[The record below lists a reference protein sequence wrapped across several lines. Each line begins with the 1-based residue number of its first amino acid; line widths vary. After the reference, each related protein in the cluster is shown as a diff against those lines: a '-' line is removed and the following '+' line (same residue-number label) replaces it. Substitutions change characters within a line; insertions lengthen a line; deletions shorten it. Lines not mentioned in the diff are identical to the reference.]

1 MLYADSMLHLEIF
14 IFVGS
19 KFVSLNRYHRS
30 GLQPISRDIAEWK
43 SIELS
48 HSAASQKY
56 VPSEE
61 RSLLPLHR
69 VLCHCLE
76 GQLVN
81 RLLQQNLGSQSTI
94 KMITLKVLSIRIT
107 AEATLWFRT

>member
-48 HSAASQKY
+48 HSAAS
-56 VPSEE
+56 
-61 RSLLPLHR
+61 
-69 VLCHCLE
+69 
-76 GQLVN
+76 
-81 RLLQQNLGSQSTI
+81 
-94 KMITLKVLSIRIT
+94 
-107 AEATLWFRT
+107 